1 MQPCNWY
8 LWCQKWQN
16 TLNRASLSE
25 IQTEVDQ
32 VDLHESVCLIYSIC
46 GVISLL
52 LQLIFIIL
60 CNKPEQQAKHAQ
72 AVHGSQNS
80 NRAGGKFNWEWRG
93 RWQSVGRQSGEPA
106 IRPAVVA
113 EITTVI
119 INTQKQKQI
128 TRTNDHLFHG
138 LRIRSNNSVYLYWNH
153 ASIE

>member
-8 LWCQKWQN
+8 LWYQKWQN
-16 TLNRASLSE
+16 APNRASLSE

-80 NRAGGKFNWEWRG
+80 NRAGGKFN
-93 RWQSVGRQSGEPA
+93 
-106 IRPAVVA
+106 
-113 EITTVI
+113 
-119 INTQKQKQI
+119 
-128 TRTNDHLFHG
+128 
-138 LRIRSNNSVYLYWNH
+138 
-153 ASIE
+153 